1 LLLVALCALASVSA
15 QPAGPTISAVSG
27 CQALLNQTS
36 RIFNCT
42 SSASISVYGSG
53 FLYNTTRDGSYF
65 PTLLLLSNT
74 ALNYIYRSSIRVV
87 SDGIMV
93 AQLGIVQPAWC
104 DTTIDL
110 QLQLQNNAG
119 TISILSNTLYNA
131 ISYGLLQPPAVQTV
145 GCNSNLLA
153 DMCSPKLQLS
163 IQGWYLDAF
172 TQVELSVAARGGSA
186 DGEYNS
192 SCSNPVNSIIDIANT
207 SIVTCQ
213 ILSMPSSVNSS
224 LYWNQPLN
232 LVITNRFGLSTAFNG
247 SGILQWTQPNAAVS
261 NLTLA
266 WTKCLALSIALLFA
280 FAFL

>member
-1 LLLVALCALASVSA
+1 
-15 QPAGPTISAVSG
+15 
-27 CQALLNQTS
+27 LLNQTS

-74 ALNYIYRSSIRVV
+74 ALNYIHRSSIRVV

-104 DTTIDL
+104 ATTIDL
-110 QLQLQNNAG
+110 QLELQNNAG
-119 TISILSNTLYNA
+119 TIAIFSNTLYSA
-131 ISYGLLQPPAVQTV
+131 ISYSSQQPPAVQMV
-145 GCNSNLLA
+145 GCNSNPLP

-172 TQVELSVAARGGSA
+172 TQVELSVAARDGSA
-186 DGEYNS
+186 NGDYDS
-192 SCSNPVNSIIDIANT
+192 WCSEPVNRLINIANT

-232 LVITNRFGLSTAFNG
+232 LVITNQFGLSTAFNG
-247 SGILQWTQPNAAVS
+247 SGVLQWTQSNAAVPK
-261 NLTLA
+261 LTVA
-266 WTKCLALSIALLFA
+266 WKKCLALSIMLLLA